1 MTRVLFLDDHP
12 AVRAGLRAIVATE
25 PDLKAV
31 GFASCAEELWP
42 LLQRTRPDVIVLD
55 AHHSGLDGL
64 HLCLQIKR
72 RLPAPAVVLYSA
84 SINTGILVA
93 AAVAGAGAVVSKSSS
108 NGALLEAIRAV
119 ARLRNALPAISL
131 RMKAEAA
138 ARLDPADHAI
148 LAMRLAD
155 VPPVQIATTLGVSE
169 AAIANRTDAIV
180 ATLTRSPSA
189 PRPPV
194 QPLSEAR

>member
-1 MTRVLFLDDHP
+1 MIRVAFLDDHP
-12 AVRAGLRAIVATE
+12 AVRAGLQAILATE

-31 GFASCAEELWP
+31 GFASGEEELWP
-42 LLQRTRPDVIVLD
+42 LLQRTHPDVIILD
-55 AHHSGLDGL
+55 GHHSGLDGL
-64 HLCLQIKR
+64 HLCVQIKR
-72 RLPAPAVVLYSA
+72 WLTAPAVVLYSA
-84 SINTGILVA
+84 AINTGVLVA

-108 NGALLEAIRAV
+108 NAALLEAIRAV
-119 ARLRNALPAISL
+119 ARSRLTLPEVSP

-155 VPPVQIATTLGVSE
+155 VHPVQIATTLGVSE

-180 ATLTRSPSA
+180 ATLARSRSA
-189 PRPPV
+189 PGDLV
-194 QPLSEAR
+194 QARNEA

>member
-1 MTRVLFLDDHP
+1 MIRVAFLDDHP
-12 AVRAGLRAIVATE
+12 AVRAGLRAIIATE

-31 GFASCAEELWP
+31 GFASGEGDLWP
-42 LLQRTRPDVIVLD
+42 LLQRTHPNVIVLD

-64 HLCLQIKR
+64 HLCVQIKR

-84 SINTGILVA
+84 SIDTGILVA

-108 NGALLEAIRAV
+108 NGTLLEAIRAV
-119 ARLRNALPAISL
+119 ARSRLVLPAISL

-155 VPPVQIATTLGVSE
+155 VEPAQIATTLGISE
-169 AAIANRTDAIV
+169 AAIANRIDAIV
-180 ATLTRSPSA
+180 ATVARSPSA
-189 PRPPV
+189 QGDLV
-194 QPLSEAR
+194 QAWSAAR